1 MPTRVLVLPVAGG
14 RAPSITGVGCG
25 RPDPSVVDA
34 ARAKDIA
41 AATVA
46 DIALRHHGR
55 TVRTDWEPLADG
67 GRAGNVRED
76 VAA

>member
-1 MPTRVLVLPVAGG
+1 MLVLAMAGG
-14 RAPSITGVGCG
+14 RATAITGVDCG
-25 RPDPSVVDA
+25 RPDSSVVDA

-41 AATVA
+41 AVTVA

-67 GRAGNVRED
+67 GWAGHVRED